1 MTITIP
7 FLILAALSAVI
18 AALIIAVLWLL
29 VWMVRHL
36 TSFSKAL
43 SAHGEINAAQANE
56 LLANVN
62 ARRADRESYDTTLL
76 AQRAAAEAERQQF
89 RADMSQLRLEVER
102 VTHQLSTELI
112 KVKGT
117 LTLTEAKVDTLQ
129 HENERLQ
136 ARIETLEAEAKEKN
150 GKIAALTIALGK
162 SEKNNLAL
170 VDEIGILRK
179 ALDGKADKP
188 APEPGESET
197 PIPESKSEEETPSHE

>member
-7 FLILAALSAVI
+7 FLILAALGVVI

-89 RADMSQLRLEVER
+89 RAEISQFRLEVEQAS
-102 VTHQLSTELI
+102 HLLSTELI
-112 KVKGT
+112 KVKGK
-117 LTLTEAKVDTLQ
+117 LSLTEAKVDTLQ
-129 HENERLQ
+129 LENERLQ
-136 ARIETLEAEAKEKN
+136 ARVETLEAEAKEKD
-150 GKIAALTIALGK
+150 GKISALTVALGK

-170 VDEIGILRK
+170 VNEIGILRK

-188 APEPGESET
+188 APEPGEGVT
-197 PIPESKSEEETPSHE
+197 PLPERTSEETETE

>member
-7 FLILAALSAVI
+7 FLILAALGVVI

-43 SAHGEINAAQANE
+43 SAHGDVNAAQANE

-62 ARRADRESYDTTLL
+62 ARRVDRESYDTTLL
-76 AQRAAAEAERQQF
+76 ALRAKAEAERQQF
-89 RADMSQLRLEVER
+89 RTDMSQLRLEVEQA
-102 VTHQLSTELI
+102 THQLSTELI
-112 KVKGT
+112 KVKGK

-129 HENERLQ
+129 RENERLQ
-136 ARIETLEAEAKEKN
+136 VRVETLEAEAKEKD
-150 GKIAALTIALGK
+150 GKIAALTVALDK

-170 VDEIGILRK
+170 VGEIQNLRK
-179 ALDGKADKP
+179 VLDGKADKP
-188 APEPGESET
+188 APEPGESVAPLPET
-197 PIPESKSEEETPSHE
+197 KSEEMETK